1 MQNIDYSRR
10 LRSPGTSYSQ
20 ESPQGYSS
28 PVHSHSYSS
37 FPSSESNKSKSAFVL
52 LIGAILLFTSGMVVG
67 IQLNQKEKGFQS
79 NQEKSFSNVGKSERA
94 EKNDR
99 KAFESKESE
108 ATTSREESTG
118 SNESSPF
125 PSSLKFPPKNDQIN
139 YMVQIGNFSPEEAV
153 QVGKHLMTSEPSL
166 QGRIFRTSTGKLYAG
181 YFYRMED
188 AKEALE
194 KITTRIPSAQ
204 TEALVKTIRF

>member
-10 LRSPGTSYSQ
+10 LRGSTGLTSGMQEPHTYTSYANPSLGGG
-20 ESPQGYSS
+20 ESS
-28 PVHSHSYSS
+28 
-37 FPSSESNKSKSAFVL
+37 KSKSAFVL

-79 NQEKSFSNVGKSERA
+79 NGEKSFSNVGKSTTQLSKNEGLSSKDAVEKEEERG
-94 EKNDR
+94 
-99 KAFESKESE
+99 
-108 ATTSREESTG
+108 TSYD
-118 SNESSPF
+118 SPF

-139 YMVQIGNFSPEEAV
+139 YMVQVGDFSPEEAV
-153 QVGKHLMTSEPSL
+153 QIGKQLMTKEPSL

-188 AKEALE
+188 AKEALD
-194 KITTRIPSAQ
+194 KITSSVPGVSS
-204 TEALVKTIRF
+204 EATVKTIRF